1 MRKCSIGCVIIG
13 IYNAFRTGTGNAI
26 ILVNRSVY
34 QFTIEQRGLLHLV
47 LLILVV
53 AQNSQ
58 ANKKK
63 KENDY
68 NEQLSMTV
76 EKFREFWTSH

>member
-1 MRKCSIGCVIIG
+1 M
-13 IYNAFRTGTGNAI
+13 
-26 ILVNRSVY
+26 
-34 QFTIEQRGLLHLV
+34 HLV

-63 KENDY
+63 KENAY
-68 NEQLSMTV
+68 NEQRSMTV